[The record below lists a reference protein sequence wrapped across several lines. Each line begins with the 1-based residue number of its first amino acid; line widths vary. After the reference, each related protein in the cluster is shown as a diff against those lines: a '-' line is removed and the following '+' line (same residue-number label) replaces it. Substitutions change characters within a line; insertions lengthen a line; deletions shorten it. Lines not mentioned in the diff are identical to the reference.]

1 MEIKISYKLKDNYVE
16 LWADDDFTFSEKHT
30 FSVVE
35 ELPETNESK
44 IKAQKELEEKFKHFN
59 DNYLD
64 YKKVGDT
71 LVYDPNHNGMANA
84 QAELEK
90 QPRIAEIKIRLIA
103 LSEDI
108 AQEQAGE
115 VVPNIE
121 ARKAEFV
128 TLHNELRELLGLEA
142 RAKKE

>member
-16 LWADDDFTFSEKHT
+16 LWHEITAGVQSSFD
-30 FSVVE
+30 
-35 ELPETNESK
+35 NEYV
-44 IKAQKELEEKFKHFN
+44 INAATQKELDEKFKHFN

-64 YKKVGDT
+64 YKRVGDN
-71 LVYDPNHNGMANA
+71 LVHDPNHNGMANA

-90 QPRIAEIKIRLIA
+90 QPRISEIKARLSA

-108 AQEQAGE
+108 VQEQAGE

-128 TLHNELRELLGLEA
+128 TLHNELRRLLGLEA
-142 RAKKE
+142 RVKKE

>member
-16 LWADDDFTFSEKHT
+16 LWHEITANVQPSFDNEYIINADTQTELDEK
-30 FSVVE
+30 
-35 ELPETNESK
+35 L
-44 IKAQKELEEKFKHFN
+44 KHFN

-64 YKKVGDT
+64 YKKVGDN
-71 LVYDPNHNGMANA
+71 LVHDTNHNGMANA

-90 QPRIAEIKIRLIA
+90 QPRISEIKARLIA

-108 AQEQAGE
+108 VQEQAGE

-128 TLHNELRELLGLEA
+128 TLHNELRGLLGLEP